1 MKKDNNIEKKL
12 IGIIIN
18 KSRNNTDSIVKKL
31 KNIINKYNAEAISID
46 YDISSYN
53 NINKAIK
60 TLKNVSMLISIGGD
74 GTLLSALKIAIK
86 YNISVL
92 PIYNIIRN
100 RA

>member
-46 YDISSYN
+46 YDISSYF
-53 NINKAIK
+53 
-60 TLKNVSMLISIGGD
+60 S
-74 GTLLSALKIAIK
+74 
-86 YNISVL
+86 
-92 PIYNIIRN
+92 
-100 RA
+100 